1 MLNNFKINV
10 AVYDRTA
17 ALAASPTYAK
27 WAADNGGPIQSMH
40 IVNVLFDSTEHKVHE
55 CLKSAVK
62 AMGEPYYYQLGWA
75 TGGQGR
81 RGRTFGKG
89 SRIGG
94 CRGAEP
100 PALGPRSGKFWQ
112 IEGLGS
118 HFLVKN
124 DLCSPDRPAPNFD
137 HFLLLR

>member
-62 AMGEPYYYQLGWA
+62 AMGEPYYYQPQAQL
-75 TGGQGR
+75 QDR
-81 RGRTFGKG
+81 EIIIKENRGCVIVNRSSEEILHLCNEILKQHVARNAPMP
-89 SRIGG
+89 RIRM
-94 CRGAEP
+94 C
-100 PALGPRSGKFWQ
+100 
-112 IEGLGS
+112 
-118 HFLVKN
+118 
-124 DLCSPDRPAPNFD
+124 
-137 HFLLLR
+137 